1 MADRIAPWLKEANQR
16 IADYADDCMEE
27 LYKLADRMNIE
38 NYYAREYFIKH
49 IQNSG
54 DKDEV

>member
-1 MADRIAPWLKEANQR
+1 MAERIAPWLKEANQR

-38 NYYAREYFIKH
+38 HYYARDYFIKC
-49 IQNSG
+49 IQKLGEKN
-54 DKDEV
+54 EV